1 MKNTAENI
9 FTTIV
14 LVIIAIVMSFV
25 FFYSNISIS
34 TLSGWEKI
42 FADFM
47 MIYLLF
53 VLLRTVVLVAFSFGE
68 YFFRKSL
75 KDPKEFPIVSIIM
88 PCYNEEKVVEAA
100 IQSVAN
106 LDYPNYEVLV
116 VDDGSTDLTLQTAK
130 KLESKTKVRIISQE
144 NGGKSAALNRGI
156 SEAVGEYV
164 LCMDA
169 DSVLNKNVLKLAMSY
184 FERKPNL
191 AAVAGSVVLG
201 NTDKILTQLQK
212 LEYIIG
218 LNFHKTAQS
227 FLNMVT
233 IVPGPIGVFRR
244 DILLKIGGYHHDT
257 FAEDCDLTIRLL
269 VEGYDLAYCPEMI
282 ATTEAPEDVRSLIG
296 QRYRWS
302 RGITQAIVKNSHWL
316 FKPHINFRNFS
327 LLTYMTLESIVIPLM
342 NFALAY
348 VTIEHALIYG
358 ADRLMGPFF
367 ASLTLLDLVL
377 ALYSVI
383 AEKQQFKLLLLAA
396 INRVTYGLALEV
408 LRFYCLLDE
417 FFKIPMNWGKLVRRG
432 L

>member
-1 MKNTAENI
+1 MKNTVENI

-14 LVIIAIVMSFV
+14 LIIIAIVMSFV
-25 FFYSNISIS
+25 FFYSNLSIS
-34 TLSGWEKI
+34 TLNGWEKI

-47 MIYLLF
+47 MMYLFF
-53 VLLRTVVLVAFSFGE
+53 VLIRTVVLVALSFGE
-68 YFFRKSL
+68 YFFRKSI
-75 KDPKEFPIVSIIM
+75 KEPTEFPIVSIIM
-88 PCYNEEKVVEAA
+88 PCFNEEKVVKAA
-100 IQSVAN
+100 IESVAN

-116 VDDGSTDLTLQTAK
+116 VDDGSTDLTLETAK
-130 KLESKTKVRIISQE
+130 QLEKKAKVRIISQE

-156 SEAVGEYV
+156 SEAVGEFV

-169 DSVLNKNVLKLAMSY
+169 DSVLNKNVLKLAMAY

-201 NTDKILTQLQK
+201 NTHNILTKLQK

-227 FLNMVT
+227 FLSMVT
-233 IVPGPIGVFRR
+233 IVPGPIGVFR
-244 DILLKIGGYHHDT
+244 KEVVTQIGGYHHDT

-269 VEGYDLAYCPEMI
+269 VAGYDLAYCPDMI
-282 ATTEAPEDVRSLIG
+282 ATTEAPDDVRSLLS

-302 RGITQAIVKNSHWL
+302 RGITQAIIKNSEWL
-316 FKPHINFRNFS
+316 FKPHVSFRNFS
-327 LLTYMTLESIVIPLM
+327 LLTYMTLESIIIPLM
-342 NFALAY
+342 NFSLAY
-348 VTIEHALIYG
+348 ITIEHALIYG
-358 ADRLMGPFF
+358 IDRLMGPFF

-383 AEKQQFKLLLLAA
+383 SEKQQFQLLLLAA
-396 INRVTYGLALEV
+396 VNRVTYGLALEV
-408 LRFYCLLDE
+408 LRFYCLVDE
-417 FFKIPMNWGKLVRRG
+417 FFKIPMNWGKLVRKG